1 MNISKIMKIIL
12 HICWIIIIFKIIMIY
27 FFSTREYQ
35 EWFCEKKNN
44 MKLERSKKILF
55 IQMKKRQ

>member
-27 FFSTREYQ
+27 LFSTREYQ
-35 EWFCEKKNN
+35 NWFFEKKNN
-44 MKLERSKKILF
+44 MKLERSKKKLF